1 MVRFIEETPA
11 WHREELRKT
20 EEWVASGEDAFMSL
34 EESKRLF
41 AEQACAQS
49 TR

>member
-1 MVRFIEETPA
+1 MARFIEETPA

-20 EEWVASGEDAFMSL
+20 EERVASGEDAFMSL

-41 AEQACAQS
+41 VEQAS
-49 TR
+49 S